1 MSFVYSRS
9 ALWNIFS
16 TINGI
21 PRLESTTW
29 NNLKVAGI
37 ARLATRRGCRAG
49 ASMQRTIP
57 TVQGYGRYSI
67 YNSQFQIRH
76 LSLQNDYYSPF
87 MKISSNLFDRD
98 FHNNMLY

>member
-29 NNLKVAGI
+29 NNLKVAV
-37 ARLATRRGCRAG
+37 LRGWLLDVVVELVLRFKDRFLQFKV
-49 ASMQRTIP
+49 MVVIL
-57 TVQGYGRYSI
+57 
-67 YNSQFQIRH
+67 YNSQFQFRH
-76 LSLQNDYYSPF
+76 LSLQNDYHSPF